1 MKLNTIAIIAVC
13 LSWNIQAEATQY
25 SKLAIITAAKSVGRW
40 DSLKAWIQKSGYYDE
55 WLVASYLSDEYEQYP
70 AITNAI
76 VSTGV
81 CTAQELAAILT
92 ASKDTAMPDALLN
105 ERYKRDVKSESGRV
119 SWHGKRVGGPVE
131 DMDRLVQI
139 YTYEDGTK
147 FEIPFTK
154 AKPLSVNARFALEQ
168 KRKAAAEEKR
178 LKQLPPPLQEIV
190 RQRHEALSHTNEV
203 VVEYGPQGER

>member
-40 DSLKAWIQKSGYYDE
+40 DSLKAWIQQSGYYDE
-55 WLVASYLSDEYEQYP
+55 WLVASYLSDDYPQYP

-76 VSTGV
+76 VSADV

-168 KRKAAAEEKR
+168 KRKADAEEKR
-178 LKQLPPPLQEIV
+178 LKQLPPRLQEIV